1 MKRIWI
7 GVVLLGVIL
16 IVGLGIGE
24 FMERTHIPVARDV
37 RQAGE
42 LVLRGEWQLAQAL
55 VKRGQDRWEEK
66 WPVTAAIADHEPMD
80 EIDAFFAQLKTY
92 EKTHDAVAYSALC
105 SHLGSLLE
113 AISQGHR
120 CNWWNLM

>member
-7 GVVLLGVIL
+7 GIVLLGLLL
-16 IVGLGIGE
+16 IGGIGTGE
-24 FMERTHIPVARDV
+24 FMEQAHDPVARDV

-42 LVLRGEWQLAQAL
+42 VVLRDQWELAQAL
-55 VKRGQDRWEEK
+55 VKRAQDRWEEK

-80 EIDAFFAQLKTY
+80 EIDALFAQLKTY
-92 EKTHDAVAYSALC
+92 AAAKEEIAYSAAC
-105 SHLGSLLE
+105 AHLASLLE
-113 AISQGHR
+113 AMSHSHS

>member
-7 GVVLLGVIL
+7 GLVLLGALL
-16 IVGLGIGE
+16 IGGIGTGE
-24 FMERTHIPVARDV
+24 FMEVAHVPVARDV
-37 RQAGE
+37 KQAGE
-42 LVLRGEWQLAQAL
+42 YALQGEWTLAQAL

-80 EIDAFFAQLKTY
+80 EIDALFAQLKTY
-92 EKTHDAVAYSALC
+92 EKTRDGAAYSALC

-113 AISQGHR
+113 ALSQGHR
-120 CNWWNLM
+120 CKWWNLM